1 MSASLRRSRRSRS
14 ATITRRRSGEHLARH
29 CWSCPLSAST
39 ALMAVHPAA
48 ACCAIGTVLSI
59 GQPVRAHQW
68 TCSRRRLACARR
80 YRWIR
85 RWHPM
90 RWQLVCCSSR
100 DESLLISNPHDVD
113 YTIGTIDSDDSG
125 IDSEH
130 RKQRR
135 ATFSRHRAHH
145 HARLPQCCTCGMKG
159 EHRAARNAAQ
169 NPPLFAYPTHPTRP
183 RATTLLEAVRKCACA
198 HLPVVSCRSMRC
210 STSFAPVV
218 RSTFRG
224 CVSGERRKCS
234 VVCSLSS

>member
-14 ATITRRRSGEHLARH
+14 ATITRRRSGEHLARN

-80 YRWIR
+80 DRWIR

-169 NPPLFAYPTHPTRP
+169 NPPLFAYTRHIPPDHVQP
-183 RATTLLEAVRKCACA
+183 RCLRQYGSAHVHIYRWSRVCVVQRRLRLWLGARFEAV
-198 HLPVVSCRSMRC
+198 CRSN
-210 STSFAPVV
+210 V
-218 RSTFRG
+218 
-224 CVSGERRKCS
+224 
-234 VVCSLSS
+234 

>member
-1 MSASLRRSRRSRS
+1 MFAHEIKLR
-14 ATITRRRSGEHLARH
+14 GK
-29 CWSCPLSAST
+29 
-39 ALMAVHPAA
+39 
-48 ACCAIGTVLSI
+48 
-59 GQPVRAHQW
+59 
-68 TCSRRRLACARR
+68 
-80 YRWIR
+80 
-85 RWHPM
+85 
-90 RWQLVCCSSR
+90 WQLVCCSSR
-100 DESLLISNPHDVD
+100 DEYLLISNPHDVD

-198 HLPVVSCRSMRC
+198 HLPVVSCMRC

>member
-14 ATITRRRSGEHLARH
+14 ATITRRRSGEHLARNG
-29 CWSCPLSAST
+29 WSCPLSAST

-80 YRWIR
+80 DRWIR

-113 YTIGTIDSDDSG
+113 YTIGTIDRMIMVSIQSTG
-125 IDSEH
+125 
-130 RKQRR
+130 
-135 ATFSRHRAHH
+135 SRGGRHFHVTVLITMPGCH
-145 HARLPQCCTCGMKG
+145 
-159 EHRAARNAAQ
+159 NAA
-169 NPPLFAYPTHPTRP
+169 LA
-183 RATTLLEAVRKCACA
+183 A
-198 HLPVVSCRSMRC
+198 
-210 STSFAPVV
+210 
-218 RSTFRG
+218 
-224 CVSGERRKCS
+224 
-234 VVCSLSS
+234 